1 MQMHKTKVYL
11 AKSNDARSQ
20 DVNVVRSYLKLH
32 DVEVVEHDS
41 SRVYSNGPLL
51 SSDYL
56 VIIPA
61 YNYVH
66 DGNAAQRVSG
76 KGIITNEYQ
85 INIGKGLYTQIMEF
99 NRDKKRLGEINT
111 FVYTGKDTL
120 FRTITNIDTYGGT
133 DWKQFAYI
141 KPSTDVTPLMFL
153 KRKEPAYNADFMI
166 KLTGNEWQFC
176 EPSYDSYRT
185 IDGAVITY
193 KGKSRIDNAP
203 TFNVK
208 MNMPSMQ
215 TDTKKKIRSCLTN
228 WRFAQW
234 AGCVSGSFD
243 FLEAEFDETAATVTK
258 TAKEAMQQLQDAFD
272 ADKRAWTIK
281 QSEGRMERE
290 PVRTI
295 ASELVAVQP
304 MSKPSGTLHYYID
317 YIYED
322 KYRLLLVG

>member
-41 SRVYSNGPLL
+41 STVYSHGPLL

-56 VIIPA
+56 VIVPA

-66 DGNAAQRVSG
+66 EGNAAQRVSG
-76 KGIITNEYQ
+76 KGIITNEYR
-85 INIGKGLYTQIMEF
+85 INLGRGLYTQVMEF
-99 NRDKKRLGEINT
+99 HKSKRGSGEINT

-120 FRTITNIDTYGGT
+120 FRTIGSINTYNGT

-141 KPSTDVTPLMFL
+141 TPSNDTIELIFL
-153 KRKEPAYNADFMI
+153 KRKTPEYNADFMI

-176 EPSYDSYRT
+176 APSYDSYRT

-203 TFNVK
+203 MFNIK
-208 MNMPSMQ
+208 MNSQ
-215 TDTKKKIRSCLTN
+215 TGTQKKIRSCLTN

-243 FLEAEFDETAATVTK
+243 FLEAGVTGYAENQDPGIDTTHLRKMIEDETRTK
-258 TAKEAMQQLQDAFD
+258 L
-272 ADKRAWTIK
+272 
-281 QSEGRMERE
+281 E

-295 ASELVAVQP
+295 ARDLVPVMP
-304 MSKPSGTLHYYID
+304 MSAPSLPAGFFYID